1 MVTADPRKHLA
12 EYVRGLFE
20 SHTLTVRNIV
30 AGMSDEGTDRKM
42 DGSSRSPQRAKA
54 GPGLPGTGKAARGNR
69 NIPRWRVVN

>member
-30 AGMSDEGTDRKM
+30 AGMSDEALIEKWM
-42 DGSSRSPQRAKA
+42 AHHAARSAQKLDPACQGRE
-54 GPGLPGTGKAARGNR
+54 GRTGKSKHTSL
-69 NIPRWRVVN
+69 RVVN